1 MGARSTLHTGFEKKI
16 QWVRARGRAPRAIV
30 FAPPLIGGH
39 ALQQIRML
47 RPLVPR
53 GFDLVSFSYAG
64 HGASS
69 GVFSFQAA
77 LDNCIAILDWARCRS
92 RAEGLPLYGIASC
105 FGALPMIHAVVKR
118 NEPLDRM
125 ALINAVPNWRW
136 EKLFFDFARRWSRSN
151 RGWLSMAGL
160 RAAMD
165 QYLRDYFPR
174 VHHRKRSFGI
184 LSTRRIH
191 WPLMAR
197 QWWTLRRKS
206 PGLLSNTP
214 VFCAYGR
221 QDRLLQQM
229 GYADW
234 AGYETTILELCPLA
248 SFWRLDTDHF
258 FSCPGIRH
266 RLIVAVD
273 RFFSRAALCGSVLK
287 PSGSR
292 V

>member
-1 MGARSTLHTGFEKKI
+1 MGARSTLHTGIETRI

-47 RPLVPR
+47 RSLVPR

-77 LDNCIAILDWARCRS
+77 LDNCIAILDWAHRRS
-92 RAEGLPLYGIASC
+92 CAEGLPLYGIASC

-136 EKLFFDFARRWSRSN
+136 EKLFFDFVRRWSRSN

-184 LSTRRIH
+184 LSTRRMIGALWH
-191 WPLMAR
+191 ASGGRSAASLPAYFPIRRYFALMVDRTGCCNKWDMPTGRATKPPFWNYAPL
-197 QWWTLRRKS
+197 
-206 PGLLSNTP
+206 P
-214 VFCAYGR
+214 
-221 QDRLLQQM
+221 
-229 GYADW
+229 
-234 AGYETTILELCPLA
+234 A
-248 SFWRLDTDHF
+248 SFD
-258 FSCPGIRH
+258 
-266 RLIVAVD
+266 
-273 RFFSRAALCGSVLK
+273 
-287 PSGSR
+287 
-292 V
+292 